1 MDRRQFSV
9 MCASALGALAAR
21 SLALAQGGSA
31 RRDYAR
37 AKLVDAAGAPIKA
50 SGLEPQATM
59 VFHYPYA
66 GTPCFLVR
74 LDWELSGSVPLS
86 TADGRAY
93 TWAGGVGPGRS
104 IVAFCA
110 ICPHQLSYASKRQSF
125 INYRSDESAV
135 AGRSDVIVCCAH
147 HSVFDPAQGGRVVAG
162 PAPQPLTAIVLE
174 HIEADDELFAVG
186 TMGGELFEEF
196 FRAYKIEL
204 IEQLGRGVARQE
216 VSGVT
221 TVLGI
226 AEYTQSQLK
235 C

>member
-1 MDRRQFSV
+1 
-9 MCASALGALAAR
+9 MCASALGALAAY
-21 SLALAQGGSA
+21 SLAPAQEGGV

-37 AKLVDAAGAPIKA
+37 AKLVDAAGTPLRAGDLAPQTTK
-50 SGLEPQATM
+50 

-66 GTPCFLVR
+66 GTPCYLIR
-74 LDWELSGSVPLS
+74 LDWELAGSVPLI
-86 TADGRAY
+86 TGDGRNY
-93 TWAGGVGPGRS
+93 TWSGGVGPGRS
-104 IVAFCA
+104 IVAFSA
-110 ICPHQLSYASKRQSF
+110 ICPHQLSYASKLQSF
-125 INYRSDESAV
+125 INYRADKSAV

-162 PAPQPLTAIVLE
+162 PAPQPLTAIVLD
-174 HIEADDELFAVG
+174 HDAASDELFAAG

-204 IEQLGRGVARQE
+204 IEQLGRGVAKQE

-221 TVLGI
+221 TVVGI
-226 AEYTQSQLK
+226 DEYTQSQLK